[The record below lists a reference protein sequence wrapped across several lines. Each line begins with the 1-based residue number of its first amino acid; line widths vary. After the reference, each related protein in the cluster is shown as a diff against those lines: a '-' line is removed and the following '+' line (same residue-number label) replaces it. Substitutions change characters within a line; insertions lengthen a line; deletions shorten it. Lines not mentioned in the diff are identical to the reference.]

1 MQEYEL
7 AFLAQVA
14 AHPQSTLS
22 AQECALL
29 KTNRQLLSQATTIV
43 ILLGGKAGR
52 LGECVV
58 GTALLMG
65 MLEALRWLKKE
76 GTPVHLLIDA
86 DAADLFLPESY
97 QQSYWSPITVHRC
110 QQSIEDVK
118 TIRSMLALAEAEARR
133 IVVLDLH
140 GAHDG
145 LPYLAIDDGQ
155 HIDTSISSDRQ
166 VSQQSGAPLAILGH
180 LFRVGVRN
188 YAQRG
193 PDRRYADYIED
204 LFALPHNTLNTAS
217 IQPSI
222 LLTDDEIRYRQLMAD
237 WHVDQAAFKVVCI
250 FQSVVLAKCYEKWDE
265 VMDLICQHFARYV
278 PHQKIEFLVLCGP
291 DKDLPI
297 GFTKPDIAE
306 WLQDYTG
313 IEQNA
318 HVTIQS
324 TQSLRD
330 LAIVIQHAAFAL
342 SNDTGPG
349 HIAGA
354 LKVPTIVP
362 YLPGNIY
369 AKSVWASTPWHRG
382 VTLESHPY
390 SYQQLEAAVIW
401 GKTDIIDSIDPVSI
415 YREVEPYL
423 PTGS

>member
-1 MQEYEL
+1 MQEYKL
-7 AFLAQVA
+7 AFLANVA
-14 AHPQSTLS
+14 ANPQSSLS
-22 AQECALL
+22 VQERALL
-29 KTNRQLLSQATTIV
+29 ETNRQLLSQATSII

-58 GTALLMG
+58 GTALLTG
-65 MLEALRWLKKE
+65 TLEALRWLKKE
-76 GTPVHLLIDA
+76 GTPIHLLIDA

-97 QQSYWSPITVHRC
+97 QQSYWSPISVQRC
-110 QQSIEDVK
+110 KQPIQD
-118 TIRSMLALAEAEARR
+118 IRSIRSTLALSATEAERV
-133 IVVLDLH
+133 VVLDLH

-145 LPYLAIDDGQ
+145 LPYLAIEDKTHSDAC
-155 HIDTSISSDRQ
+155 TSTDKQ
-166 VSQQSGAPLAILGH
+166 LPQAPEAPLAILGD

-193 PDRRYADYIED
+193 PERRYADYIED
-204 LFALPHNTLNTAS
+204 LFALPHNALDRSA
-217 IQPSI
+217 IQPNI
-222 LLTDDEIRYRQLMAD
+222 LLTDDERHYQQLMID
-237 WHVDQAAFKVVCI
+237 WHIDRAAFKVVCI

-265 VMDLICQHFARYV
+265 VMDLICQHFAQHI
-278 PHQKIEFLVLCGP
+278 PQQKIEFLVLCGP
-291 DKDLPI
+291 DKDLPL

-313 IEQNA
+313 IQHNA

-330 LAIVIQHAAFAL
+330 LAIIIQHAELAL

-354 LKVPTIVP
+354 LKIPTIVP

-369 AKSVWASTPWHRG
+369 AKSIWASTPWHRG
-382 VTLESHPY
+382 VTLEPNPY

-401 GKTDIIDSIDPVSI
+401 GKTDIIDSIDPASI

-423 PTGS
+423 PRGS

>member
-1 MQEYEL
+1 MQEYAL
-7 AFLAQVA
+7 AFLAKVA
-14 AHPQSTLS
+14 ENIQPGVS
-22 AQECALL
+22 ASERALL
-29 KTNRQLLSQATTIV
+29 ETNRQLLSQATAIIV
-43 ILLGGKAGR
+43 LLGGKAGR

-58 GTALLMG
+58 GTALLTG
-65 MLEALRWLKKE
+65 TLEALRWLKKE
-76 GTPVHLLIDA
+76 GTPIHILIDT

-97 QQSYWSPITVHRC
+97 QQTYWSPITIHRC
-110 QQSIEDVK
+110 QRPLQDVK
-118 TIRSMLALAEAEARR
+118 AIPITLPETEAERV
-133 IVVLDLH
+133 VVLDLH

-145 LPYLAIDDGQ
+145 LPYLAIVDDEN
-155 HIDTSISSDRQ
+155 IDTCTDANGSLPQTAEAS
-166 VSQQSGAPLAILGH
+166 LAILGR
-180 LFRVGVRN
+180 LFRVGIRN

-193 PDRRYADYIED
+193 PERRYADYIED
-204 LFALPHNTLNTAS
+204 LFALPHEALDTLA

-222 LLTDDEIRYRQLMAD
+222 LLTDDEMRYQQLMAD
-237 WHVDQAAFKVVCI
+237 WQIDPAVFKVVCI

-265 VMDLICQHFARYV
+265 VMDLICQHFAQRI
-278 PHQKIEFLVLCGP
+278 PHKKIEFLVLCGP
-291 DKDLPI
+291 DKDLPS

-313 IEQNA
+313 VEQNA

-330 LAIVIQHAAFAL
+330 LAIVIQHAELAL

-354 LKVPTIVP
+354 LKIPTIVP

-369 AKSVWASTPWHRG
+369 AKSIWASTPWHRG
-382 VTLESHPY
+382 VTLEPNPY

-401 GKTDIIDSIDPVSI
+401 GKTDIIDSIDPASI
-415 YREVEPYL
+415 YKEVEPYL
-423 PTGS
+423 PTGN